1 MLDFQFWHREVCD
14 VRCGQY
20 RTSPDSSRSY
30 KAVRLV
36 QGYTHCRVLSAP
48 ATGAPAFRD
57 TQRGDPQRLHQTT
70 CRRFLFGAKT
80 PPYLFNRNCG
90 HPGFDTSASQRLQ
103 TVRCGTPPERVDQY
117 RRVKQEPRHGCTG
130 RTGQPERIESLRRC
144 ARTQAA
150 GSSSQSCPVSAIDPK
165 DPSISS
171 QRRSSSRLRLIRAA
185 MNVLRRLGPALR
197 SRSSTRSSSN

>member
-20 RTSPDSSRSY
+20 RTSPYSRRSY
-30 KAVRLV
+30 QAVRLV
-36 QGYTHCRVLSAP
+36 QGCTHCRVLSSP

-57 TQRGDPQRLHQTT
+57 TQRSHPQRLDQTT
-70 CRRFLFGAKT
+70 SRRFFFGAKT
-80 PPYLFNRNCG
+80 PPDLFDGNYG
-90 HPGFDTSASQRLQ
+90 HPGFDTSTSQRPQ
-103 TVRCGTPPERVDQY
+103 TVRCGTAPERVDQY

-130 RTGQPERIESLRRC
+130 RTGQPERIGSLRRC
-144 ARTQAA
+144 ARTHAA
-150 GSSSQSCPVSAIDPK
+150 GSSSQSCPVSATDPK